1 MGFIDIVGR
10 LLGRPPALLKAKPG
24 STVWYFRRDK
34 IAVISFI
41 FIVFMVAVAVLAPW
55 IAPYPNEGRGEP
67 NIVNR
72 LKAPSSEHL
81 FGTGSLGRDVFSRV
95 IYGTRVGM
103 TAAFAIV
110 GIAAIIGT
118 ILGGL
123 AGYFGGWV
131 DELIMR
137 VTDIFLAFPPLLLA
151 MMVAVVMDPSL
162 MNAIIA
168 ITLVWW
174 PWYTR
179 LARAQALSV
188 RGRDFVKAAWGIG
201 VNDFTILGRH
211 IVPNIITPVLVQG
224 TLDLGLAIIYVSGLS
239 FLGLGVPPPTA
250 DWGAMISEGRIYI
263 QNGRWWIA
271 TFPGLAL
278 FLTIMAFNLLGD
290 GIQLVTNPRAR
301 GETH

>member
-1 MGFIDIVGR
+1 MGFTHLIGR
-10 LLGRPPALLKAKPG
+10 LLGRPPALLQSKPG
-24 STVWYFRRDK
+24 STVWYFKRDK
-34 IAVISFI
+34 IAVISLI
-41 FIVFMVAVAVLAPW
+41 FSLLMVAVAVFSPW
-55 IAPYPNEGRGEP
+55 IAPYPNEGQGEP
-67 NIVNR
+67 NIINR
-72 LKAPSSEHL
+72 LKPPSSEHL
-81 FGTGSLGRDVFSRV
+81 FGTGVLGRDVFSRV
-95 IYGTRVGM
+95 IYGARVGM
-103 TAAFAIV
+103 IAAFSIV
-110 GIAAIIGT
+110 GISVIIGT

-137 VTDIFLAFPPLLLA
+137 ITDIFLAFPPLLLA
-151 MMVAVVMDPSL
+151 MMVATVLDPSL
-162 MNAIIA
+162 VNAVIA
-168 ITLVWW
+168 ITIAWW

-188 RGRDFVKAAWGIG
+188 RERDFVKAAWGMG
-201 VNDFTILGRH
+201 VNDVTILGRH
-211 IVPNIITPVLVQG
+211 IVPNIITPILVQG

-250 DWGAMISEGRIYI
+250 DWGAMIAEGRIYI

-290 GIQLVTNPRAR
+290 GIHLVTNPRAR
-301 GETH
+301 GETG

>member
-1 MGFIDIVGR
+1 MGIVHSLGR
-10 LLGRPPALLKAKPG
+10 LTGRPAGLWHANPG
-24 STVWYFRRDK
+24 STIWYFRRERV
-34 IAVISFI
+34 AVISLLFI
-41 FIVFMVAVAVLAPW
+41 LCMGIVAVAAPW

-67 NIVNR
+67 NILNR
-72 LKAPSSEHL
+72 LKAPSGEHL
-81 FGTGSLGRDVFSRV
+81 FGTDPLGRDVCSRV
-95 IYGTRVGM
+95 VYGTRVGL
-103 TAAFAIV
+103 TAALAIV
-110 GIAAIIGT
+110 GIAALIGT
-118 ILGGL
+118 VLGGL

-137 VTDIFLAFPPLLLA
+137 LTDIFLAFPPLLLA
-151 MMVAVVMDPSL
+151 MMVAVVLDPSL

-168 ITLVWW
+168 ITLAWW

-179 LARAQALSV
+179 LARAQALAV
-188 RGRDFVKAAWGIG
+188 RERDFVRAAWGIG
-201 VNDFTILGRH
+201 VHDFTILGRH
-211 IVPNIITPVLVQG
+211 ILPNIITPILVQG

-250 DWGAMISEGRIYI
+250 DWGAMISEGRNYI

-290 GIQLVTNPRAR
+290 GIQLATNPRTR
-301 GETH
+301 GESA